1 MPRDEIERKLLE
13 LWSEILARD
22 ALHASQLQTSI
33 GIDDNFFQLG
43 GHSLKA
49 VIMLSRVHRELN
61 VKIPLAEIFRTP
73 TIKGLADYVRKSAPD
88 RHAAIEPIEKKEYYG
103 LSSAQKRLYILQQ
116 IDWQS
121 TAYNIPEVIP
131 LGQTPDLQCLE
142 ATFQRLIERHESL
155 RTSFH
160 LLEDHP
166 VQKVHAMVSFKVEER
181 IGEPVWDPAPF
192 DLSKAPLL
200 RAICLKTRQNQ
211 YYLMVDMHHI
221 ISDGISHGVLR
232 KDFMAL
238 YQGRLLP
245 SLKIQ
250 YKDFSEWQNSEKE
263 KENLKRQESYW
274 VKTFPGE
281 IPVLEIATDFSR
293 PMVQGFEGKAL
304 SFVVGIEETRALK
317 ELALKE
323 GATLFIVLLS
333 LYNIFLARLSG
344 QEDIIIGTPTA
355 GRRHADLEPV
365 IGVFINTLALRNYP
379 GGEKSFR
386 EFLREVKEGTI
397 DAFENQDYPFE
408 DLVEKV
414 ATTRDASRNPLFD
427 VMLVLQNM
435 DRDLEPA
442 KPAKQTQQTARES
455 GHDKP
460 GIEQSPF
467 LLARETSKFDLVLNG
482 SESNE
487 SNGGLNF
494 SLAYS
499 TRLFK
504 QETAERFLIYLKAI
518 LMAVLDN
525 PDVKVSEID
534 ILPVEE
540 KKKILFAFNSTGA
553 EYPWDKTIDR
563 MFAEQAEKM
572 PDQMAVIGSTVST
585 VETLRATS
593 LQITYRQLNEQ
604 SKRLACLLIEK
615 GVQPDTIVGIIVERS
630 VEMIVGILGI
640 LKAGG
645 AYMPIDPDYP
655 RERIDYMLK
664 DSGTKLLVTN
674 SDKESENVRRWEGEK
689 VFLEYILRHSNHLSF
704 HRSSFIIH
712 HSNHLAYIIYTS
724 GTTGKPKGVLIENRN
739 LVNYVCWF
747 SKKVRL
753 TTDDRAILTSSFGFD
768 LGYTSIY
775 P

>member
-1 MPRDEIERKLLE
+1 M
-13 LWSEILARD
+13 
-22 ALHASQLQTSI
+22 

-49 VIMLSRVHRELN
+49 VIMLSKVHRELN
-61 VKIPLAEIFRTP
+61 VKVTLAEIFRTP
-73 TIKGLADYVRKSAPD
+73 TVKGLADFVRKSLPD
-88 RHAAIEPIEKKEYYG
+88 RYASIEPAEKKEYYL

-121 TAYNIPEVIP
+121 TAYNMPEVIP
-131 LGQTPDLQCLE
+131 LGKEPDIRRLQ
-142 ATFQRLIERHESL
+142 ATFKQLIERHESL

-160 LLEDHP
+160 LLEDQP
-166 VQKVHAMVSFKVEER
+166 VQKVHPLVTFKVEER
-181 IGEPVWDPAPF
+181 TGEPVWNPGPF
-192 DLSKAPLL
+192 ELSKAPLL
-200 RAICLKTRQNQ
+200 KAMCLKTPQNQ

-221 ISDGISHGVLR
+221 ISDGISHAVLV

-238 YQGRLLP
+238 YREESLTP
-245 SLKIQ
+245 LKIQ

-263 KENLKRQESYW
+263 RENLKRQESYW
-274 VKTFPGE
+274 LKTFSSE

-293 PMVQGFEGKAL
+293 PMVQGFEGNAL
-304 SFVVGIEETRALK
+304 SFVVGIEKTRALK
-317 ELALKE
+317 ELALGE
-323 GATLFIVLLS
+323 GATLFMVLLA
-333 LYNIFLARLSG
+333 LYNIFLSRLSS

-379 GGEKSFR
+379 VGEKRFS
-386 EFLREVKEGTI
+386 EFLKEVKEGTI
-397 DAFENQDYPFE
+397 EAFENQDYPFE
-408 DLVEKV
+408 DLVEKA
-414 ATTRDASRNPLFD
+414 ATVRDASRNPLFD

-442 KPAKQTQQTARES
+442 ERTEPIEQTAKES
-455 GHDKP
+455 EHDKP
-460 GIEQSPF
+460 GIEQRQFS
-467 LLARETSKFDLVLNG
+467 LARETSKFDLVFNG
-482 SESNE
+482 SESND
-487 SNGGLNF
+487 GLNF

-504 QETAERFLIYLKAI
+504 PGTVERFLIYLKAI
-518 LMAVLDN
+518 LITVLDN
-525 PDVKVSEID
+525 PHVKISEIE
-534 ILPVEE
+534 ILPLEE
-540 KKKILFAFNSTGA
+540 KRKILVDFNDTKT
-553 EYPWDKTIDR
+553 EYPLDKTIHR
-563 MFAEQAEKM
+563 LFEEQVERK
-572 PDQMAVIGSTVST
+572 PDNIALHGCTIALMHGAAK
-585 VETLRATS
+585 TLRATS
-593 LQITYRQLNEQ
+593 LQITYCQLNSQ
-604 SKRLACLLIEK
+604 SNRLAYLLIEK
-615 GVQPDTIVGIIVERS
+615 GVQPDTIVGIMVERS

-640 LKAGG
+640 LKSGD
-645 AYMPIDPDYP
+645 AYLPIDPDYP
-655 RERIDYMLK
+655 QERIDYMLK
-664 DSGTKLLVTN
+664 DSGAKLLVTTN
-674 SDKESENVRRWEGEK
+674 DKEAEKVRSWEGER
-689 VFLEYILRHSNHLSF
+689 VLLEYIIHHSNHLSF
-704 HRSSFIIH
+704 HLSFHPSAFIIH